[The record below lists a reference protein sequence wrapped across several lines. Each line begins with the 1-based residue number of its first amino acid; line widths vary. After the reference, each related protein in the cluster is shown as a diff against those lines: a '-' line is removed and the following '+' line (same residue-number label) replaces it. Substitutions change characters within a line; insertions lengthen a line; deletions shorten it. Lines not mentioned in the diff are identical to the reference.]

1 VSSAS
6 SLHHYLPSFGSL
18 LFGFGILY
26 ITKRYK
32 VNTNLK
38 DKVRNRYKCITD
50 LR

>member
-1 VSSAS
+1 
-6 SLHHYLPSFGSL
+6 L
-18 LFGFGILY
+18 LFGFDILY

-38 DKVRNRYKCITD
+38 EKVSNRYECITG